1 MFKKMKL
8 GTITVVGFAIM
19 MILIAVVAYIGYSGL
34 SGVADSVAKADDMN
48 RIIKLKM
55 ESQISNAIRTLVGGF
70 TAAIFIGL
78 VFAFGITRALVS
90 GISNVVGN
98 IKQIAEDTVI
108 GKHNARADVEA
119 VGVDFKAIP
128 EGVNKMLDAMIE
140 PLNVAVEYIDRIGKG
155 DIPDR
160 ITDNY
165 KGDVRIKNNLNQCI
179 DAVNGLVAEAV
190 MLTEAATEGRL
201 DTRGDVSKFGGDY
214 AKIVQGVNDTL
225 DAVIGPLNV
234 AAEYIDRI

>member
-8 GTITVVGFAIM
+8 GTMTVVGFAIM

-34 SGVADSVAKADDMN
+34 SGVADSVVKADDMN

-98 IKQIAEDTVI
+98 IKQIAEDTVN

-179 DAVNGLVAEAV
+179 DAVNGRDQEQPEPVH
-190 MLTEAATEGRL
+190 
-201 DTRGDVSKFGGDY
+201 
-214 AKIVQGVNDTL
+214 
-225 DAVIGPLNV
+225 
-234 AAEYIDRI
+234 